1 MKKMTL
7 GRHKVTLYE
16 SIEELPIVRFQKY
29 NKMLMLDA
37 GLGSDVTAL
46 DAHLARVGEFIKSGE
61 TTNAYQ
67 EIDNLRQT
75 LYNVQNGLTPHFLS
89 LVPLMAE
96 VDGEPLTDLSD
107 ESLTAVYEQLKDA
120 TVGEYE
126 EVAKGVK
133 KKIEDELK
141 AYFNQGGESAA
152 SKEYYELMR
161 RRALLM
167 LDEINKGVD
176 LSKEIRELESQ
187 MVRSDKPRVFDG
199 KHNAEVLYDKNFVG
213 CCIAIAQNLNMDAK
227 QMTVLEYYKAIEVL
241 EEQNKKYKK
250 KGNA

>member
-1 MKKMTL
+1 MKKMKL
-7 GRHKVTLYE
+7 GEHSVVMFD

-37 GLGSDVTAL
+37 GLGSDLTAL
-46 DAHLARVGEFIKSGE
+46 DAHLARVGEFIKAGE
-61 TTNAYQ
+61 TDNAAR

-75 LYNVQNGLTPHFLS
+75 LFNVQNGLTPHFMS
-89 LVPLMAE
+89 LIPLMAE

-107 ESLTAVYEQLKDA
+107 ENIQRVYDTLKDVTMKA
-120 TVGEYE
+120 YE
-126 EVAKGVK
+126 GAASEVK
-133 KKIEDELK
+133 KKIEEELK

-167 LDEINKGVD
+167 LDEIGD
-176 LSKEIRELESQ
+176 GRDRSEEIRAIESR
-187 MVRSDKPRVFDG
+187 MVRSDKPRVFQG
-199 KHNAEVLYDKNFVG
+199 ERNAEVLYDKNFVG

-227 QMTVLEYYKAIEVL
+227 AMTVLEYYRAIEVL
-241 EEQNKKYKK
+241 EEQQKQLKVKR
-250 KGNA
+250 

>member
-1 MKKMTL
+1 MKKMKL
-7 GRHKVTLYE
+7 GEHSVVMFD

-37 GLGSDVTAL
+37 GLGSDLTAL
-46 DAHLARVGEFIKSGE
+46 DAHLARVGEFIKAGE
-61 TTNAYQ
+61 TDNAAR

-75 LYNVQNGLTPHFLS
+75 LFNVQNGLTPHFMS
-89 LVPLMAE
+89 LIPLMAE

-107 ESLTAVYEQLKDA
+107 ENIQRVYDTLKDVTMKA
-120 TVGEYE
+120 YE
-126 EVAKGVK
+126 GAASEVK
-133 KKIEDELK
+133 KKIEEELK

-167 LDEINKGVD
+167 LDEISDGRD
-176 LSKEIRELESQ
+176 RSEEIRAIESQ
-187 MVRSDKPRVFDG
+187 MVRSDKPRVFQGDR
-199 KHNAEVLYDKNFVG
+199 NAEVLYDKNFVG

-227 QMTVLEYYKAIEVL
+227 QMTVLEYYRAIEVL
-241 EEQNKKYKK
+241 EEQQKELKRKK
-250 KGNA
+250 

>member
-1 MKKMTL
+1 MKKMKL
-7 GRHKVTLYE
+7 GEHSVVMFD

-37 GLGSDVTAL
+37 GLGSDLTAL
-46 DAHLARVGEFIKSGE
+46 DAHLARVGEFIKAGE
-61 TTNAYQ
+61 TDNAAR

-75 LYNVQNGLTPHFLS
+75 LFNVQNGLTPHFMS
-89 LVPLMAE
+89 LIPLMAE

-107 ESLTAVYEQLKDA
+107 ENIQRVYDTLKDVTMKA
-120 TVGEYE
+120 YE
-126 EVAKGVK
+126 GAASEVK
-133 KKIEDELK
+133 KKIEEELK

-167 LDEINKGVD
+167 LDEIGD
-176 LSKEIRELESQ
+176 GRDRSEEIRAIESQ
-187 MVRSDKPRVFDG
+187 MVRSDKPRVFQGDR
-199 KHNAEVLYDKNFVG
+199 NAEVLYDKNFVG

-227 QMTVLEYYKAIEVL
+227 QMTVLEYYRAIEVL
-241 EEQNKKYKK
+241 EEQQKELKRKR
-250 KGNA
+250 

>member
-1 MKKMTL
+1 MKKMKL
-7 GRHKVTLYE
+7 GEHSVVMFD

-37 GLGSDVTAL
+37 GLGSDLTAL
-46 DAHLARVGEFIKSGE
+46 DAHLARVGEFIKAGE
-61 TTNAYQ
+61 TDNAAR

-75 LYNVQNGLTPHFLS
+75 LFNVQNGLTPHFMS
-89 LVPLMAE
+89 LIPLMAE

-107 ESLTAVYEQLKDA
+107 ENIQRVYDTLKDVTMKA
-120 TVGEYE
+120 YE
-126 EVAKGVK
+126 GAASEVK
-133 KKIEDELK
+133 KKIEEELK

-167 LDEINKGVD
+167 LDEISDGRD
-176 LSKEIRELESQ
+176 RSEEIRAIESR
-187 MVRSDKPRVFDG
+187 MVRSDKPRVFQG
-199 KHNAEVLYDKNFVG
+199 ERNAEVLYDKNFVG

-227 QMTVLEYYKAIEVL
+227 QMTVLEYYRAIEVL
-241 EEQNKKYKK
+241 EEQQKELKRKR
-250 KGNA
+250 

>member
-1 MKKMTL
+1 MFD
-7 GRHKVTLYE
+7 

-37 GLGSDVTAL
+37 GLGSDLTAL
-46 DAHLARVGEFIKSGE
+46 DAHLARVGEFIKAGE
-61 TTNAYQ
+61 TDNAAR

-75 LYNVQNGLTPHFLS
+75 LFNVQNGLTPHFMS
-89 LVPLMAE
+89 LIPLMAE

-107 ESLTAVYEQLKDA
+107 ENIQRVYDTLKDVTMKA
-120 TVGEYE
+120 YE
-126 EVAKGVK
+126 GAASEVK
-133 KKIEDELK
+133 KKIEEELK

-167 LDEINKGVD
+167 LDEISDGRD
-176 LSKEIRELESQ
+176 RSEEIRAIESQ
-187 MVRSDKPRVFDG
+187 MVRSDKPRVFQG
-199 KHNAEVLYDKNFVG
+199 ERNAEVLYDKNFVG

-227 QMTVLEYYKAIEVL
+227 QMTVLEYYRAIEVL
-241 EEQNKKYKK
+241 EEQQKELKRKR
-250 KGNA
+250 

>member
-1 MKKMTL
+1 MKKMKL
-7 GRHKVTLYE
+7 GEHSVVMFD

-37 GLGSDVTAL
+37 GLGSDLTAL
-46 DAHLARVGEFIKSGE
+46 DAHLARVGEFIKAGE
-61 TTNAYQ
+61 TDNAAR

-75 LYNVQNGLTPHFLS
+75 LFNVQNGLTPHFMS
-89 LVPLMAE
+89 LIPLMAE

-107 ESLTAVYEQLKDA
+107 ENIQRVYDTLKDVTMKA
-120 TVGEYE
+120 YE
-126 EVAKGVK
+126 GAASEVK
-133 KKIEDELK
+133 KKIEEELK

-167 LDEINKGVD
+167 LDEISDGRD
-176 LSKEIRELESQ
+176 RSEEIRAIESQ
-187 MVRSDKPRVFDG
+187 MVRSDKPRVFQG
-199 KHNAEVLYDKNFVG
+199 ERNAEVLYDKNFVG

-227 QMTVLEYYKAIEVL
+227 QMTVLEYYRAIEVL
-241 EEQNKKYKK
+241 EEQQKELKRKR
-250 KGNA
+250 

>member
-1 MKKMTL
+1 MFD
-7 GRHKVTLYE
+7 

-37 GLGSDVTAL
+37 GLGSDLTAL
-46 DAHLARVGEFIKSGE
+46 DAHLARVGEFIKAGE
-61 TTNAYQ
+61 TDNAAR

-75 LYNVQNGLTPHFLS
+75 LFNVQNGLTPHFMS
-89 LVPLMAE
+89 LIPLMAE

-107 ESLTAVYEQLKDA
+107 ENIQRVYDTLKDVTMKA
-120 TVGEYE
+120 YE
-126 EVAKGVK
+126 GAASEVK
-133 KKIEDELK
+133 KKIEEELK

-167 LDEINKGVD
+167 LDEISDGRD
-176 LSKEIRELESQ
+176 RSEEIRAIESR
-187 MVRSDKPRVFDG
+187 MVRSDKPRVFQGDR
-199 KHNAEVLYDKNFVG
+199 NAEVLYDKNFVG

-227 QMTVLEYYKAIEVL
+227 AMTVLEYYRAIEVL
-241 EEQNKKYKK
+241 EEQQKELKRKR
-250 KGNA
+250 

>member
-1 MKKMTL
+1 MFD
-7 GRHKVTLYE
+7 

-37 GLGSDVTAL
+37 GLGSDLTAL
-46 DAHLARVGEFIKSGE
+46 DAHLARVGEFIKAGE
-61 TTNAYQ
+61 TDNAAR

-75 LYNVQNGLTPHFLS
+75 LFNVQNGLTPHFMS
-89 LVPLMAE
+89 LIPLMAE

-107 ESLTAVYEQLKDA
+107 ENIQRVYDTLKDVTMKA
-120 TVGEYE
+120 YE
-126 EVAKGVK
+126 GAASEVK
-133 KKIEDELK
+133 KKIEEELK

-167 LDEINKGVD
+167 LDEISDGRD
-176 LSKEIRELESQ
+176 RSEEIRAIESR
-187 MVRSDKPRVFDG
+187 MVRSDEPRVFQG
-199 KHNAEVLYDKNFVG
+199 ERNAEVLYDKNFVG

-227 QMTVLEYYKAIEVL
+227 QMTVLEYYRAIEVL
-241 EEQNKKYKK
+241 EEQQKELKRKK
-250 KGNA
+250 

>member
-1 MKKMTL
+1 MKKMKL
-7 GRHKVTLYE
+7 GDHSVVMFD

-37 GLGSDVTAL
+37 GLGSDLTAL
-46 DAHLARVGEFIKSGE
+46 DAHLARVGEFIKAGE
-61 TTNAYQ
+61 TDNAAR

-75 LYNVQNGLTPHFLS
+75 LFNVQNGLPPHFMS
-89 LVPLMAE
+89 LIPLMAE

-107 ESLTAVYEQLKDA
+107 ENIQRVYDTLKDVTMKA
-120 TVGEYE
+120 YE
-126 EVAKGVK
+126 GAASEVK
-133 KKIEDELK
+133 KKIEEELK

-167 LDEINKGVD
+167 LDEIGD
-176 LSKEIRELESQ
+176 GRDRSEEIRAIESR
-187 MVRSDKPRVFDG
+187 MVRSDKPRVFQG
-199 KHNAEVLYDKNFVG
+199 ERNAEVLYDKNFVG

-227 QMTVLEYYKAIEVL
+227 QMTVLEYYRAIEVL
-241 EEQNKKYKK
+241 EEQQKELKRKR
-250 KGNA
+250 

>member
-1 MKKMTL
+1 MKKMKL
-7 GRHKVTLYE
+7 GEHSVVMFD

-37 GLGSDVTAL
+37 GLGSDLTAL
-46 DAHLARVGEFIKSGE
+46 DAHLARVGEFIKAGE
-61 TTNAYQ
+61 TDNAAR

-75 LYNVQNGLTPHFLS
+75 LFNVQNGLTPHFMS
-89 LVPLMAE
+89 LIPLMAE

-107 ESLTAVYEQLKDA
+107 ENIQRVYDTLKDVTMKA
-120 TVGEYE
+120 YE
-126 EVAKGVK
+126 GAASEVK
-133 KKIEDELK
+133 KKIEEELK

-167 LDEINKGVD
+167 LDEIGD
-176 LSKEIRELESQ
+176 GRDRSEEIRAIESQ
-187 MVRSDKPRVFDG
+187 MVRSDKPRVFQG
-199 KHNAEVLYDKNFVG
+199 ERNAEVLYDKNFVG

-227 QMTVLEYYKAIEVL
+227 QMTVLEYYRAIEVL
-241 EEQNKKYKK
+241 EEQQKELKRKK
-250 KGNA
+250 

>member
-1 MKKMTL
+1 MKKMKL
-7 GRHKVTLYE
+7 GEHSVVMFD

-37 GLGSDVTAL
+37 GLGSDLTAL
-46 DAHLARVGEFIKSGE
+46 DAHLARVGEFIKAGE
-61 TTNAYQ
+61 TDNAAR

-75 LYNVQNGLTPHFLS
+75 LFNVQNGLTPHFMS
-89 LVPLMAE
+89 LIPLMAE

-107 ESLTAVYEQLKDA
+107 ENIQAVYDRLKDVTMKA
-120 TVGEYE
+120 YE
-126 EVAKGVK
+126 GAASEVK
-133 KKIEDELK
+133 KKIEEELK

-167 LDEINKGVD
+167 LDEIGD
-176 LSKEIRELESQ
+176 GRDRSEEIRAIESQ
-187 MVRSDKPRVFDG
+187 MVRSDKPRVFQG
-199 KHNAEVLYDKNFVG
+199 ERNAEVLYDKNFVG

-227 QMTVLEYYKAIEVL
+227 QMTVLEYYRAIEVL
-241 EEQNKKYKK
+241 EEQQKELKRKR
-250 KGNA
+250 

>member
-1 MKKMTL
+1 MRKMKL
-7 GRHKVTLYE
+7 GEHSVVMFD

-37 GLGSDVTAL
+37 GLGSDLTAL
-46 DAHLARVGEFIKSGE
+46 DAHLARVGEFIKAGE
-61 TTNAYQ
+61 TDNAAR

-75 LYNVQNGLTPHFLS
+75 LFNVQNGLTPHFMS
-89 LVPLMAE
+89 LIPLMAE

-107 ESLTAVYEQLKDA
+107 ENIQRVYDTLKDV
-120 TVGEYE
+120 TMKSYE
-126 EVAKGVK
+126 GAASEVK
-133 KKIEDELK
+133 KKIEEELK

-167 LDEINKGVD
+167 LDEIGD
-176 LSKEIRELESQ
+176 GRDRSEEIRAIESR
-187 MVRSDKPRVFDG
+187 MVRSDKPRVFQG
-199 KHNAEVLYDKNFVG
+199 ERNAEVLYDKNFVG

-227 QMTVLEYYKAIEVL
+227 QMTVLEYYRAIEVL
-241 EEQNKKYKK
+241 EEQQKELKRKR
-250 KGNA
+250 

>member
-7 GRHKVTLYE
+7 GTHKVVMYD

-37 GLGSDVTAL
+37 GLGSDVSAL
-46 DAHLARVGEFIKSGE
+46 DGHLARVSEYIKANDLA
-61 TTNAYQ
+61 NAAT

-89 LVPLMAE
+89 LIPLMAE
-96 VDGEPLTDLSD
+96 VDGQAVDDLSD
-107 ESLTAVYEQLKDA
+107 DGLKAVYERLKDV
-120 TVGEYE
+120 TFGRYE
-126 EVAKGVK
+126 EAAREVK
-133 KKIEDELK
+133 KKIEEEFK
-141 AYFNQGGESAA
+141 AYFNQGSESAT

-167 LDEINKGVD
+167 LDEIADGRD
-176 LSKEIRELESQ
+176 RAEEIREIESQ
-187 MVRSDKPRVFDG
+187 MVRIDKPRVFQG
-199 KHNAEVLYDKNFVG
+199 LTNAEVLYDKNFVG

-227 QMTVLEYYKAIEVL
+227 RMTVLEYYRALEVL
-241 EEQNKKYKK
+241 EEQQKQYKK
-250 KGNA
+250 N

>member
-1 MKKMTL
+1 MKKMKL
-7 GRHKVTLYE
+7 GTHSVVMFD

-37 GLGSDVTAL
+37 GLGSDLTAL
-46 DAHLARVGEFIKSGE
+46 DAHLARVGEFIKAGE
-61 TTNAYQ
+61 TDNAAR

-75 LYNVQNGLTPHFLS
+75 LFNVQNGLTPHFMS
-89 LVPLMAE
+89 LIPLMAE

-107 ESLTAVYEQLKDA
+107 ENIQRVYDTLKDVTMKA
-120 TVGEYE
+120 YE
-126 EVAKGVK
+126 GAASEVK
-133 KKIEDELK
+133 KKIEEELK

-167 LDEINKGVD
+167 LDEIGD
-176 LSKEIRELESQ
+176 GRDRSEEIRAIESQ
-187 MVRSDKPRVFDG
+187 MVRSDKPRVFQG
-199 KHNAEVLYDKNFVG
+199 ERNAEVLYDKNFVG

-227 QMTVLEYYKAIEVL
+227 AMTVLEYYRAIEVL
-241 EEQNKKYKK
+241 EEQQKELKRKR
-250 KGNA
+250 

>member
-1 MKKMTL
+1 MKKMKL
-7 GRHKVTLYE
+7 GEHSVVMFD

-37 GLGSDVTAL
+37 GLGSDLTAL
-46 DAHLARVGEFIKSGE
+46 DAHLARVGEFIKAGE
-61 TTNAYQ
+61 TDNAAR

-75 LYNVQNGLTPHFLS
+75 LFNVQNGLTPHFMS
-89 LVPLMAE
+89 LIPLMAE

-107 ESLTAVYEQLKDA
+107 ENIQRVYDTLKDVTMKA
-120 TVGEYE
+120 YE
-126 EVAKGVK
+126 GAASEVK
-133 KKIEDELK
+133 KKIEEELK

-167 LDEINKGVD
+167 LDEISDGRD
-176 LSKEIRELESQ
+176 RSEEIRAIESR
-187 MVRSDKPRVFDG
+187 MVRSDKPRVFQG
-199 KHNAEVLYDKNFVG
+199 ERNAEVLYDKNFVG

-227 QMTVLEYYKAIEVL
+227 QMTVLEYYRAIEVL
-241 EEQNKKYKK
+241 EEQQKELKRKK
-250 KGNA
+250 

>member
-1 MKKMTL
+1 MKKMKL
-7 GRHKVTLYE
+7 GEHSVVMFD

-37 GLGSDVTAL
+37 GLGSDLTAL
-46 DAHLARVGEFIKSGE
+46 DAHLARVGEFIKAGE
-61 TTNAYQ
+61 TDNAAR

-75 LYNVQNGLTPHFLS
+75 LFNVQNGLTPHFMS
-89 LVPLMAE
+89 LIPLMAE

-107 ESLTAVYEQLKDA
+107 ENIQRVYDTLKDVTMKA
-120 TVGEYE
+120 YE
-126 EVAKGVK
+126 GAASEVK
-133 KKIEDELK
+133 KKIEEELK

-167 LDEINKGVD
+167 LDEIGD
-176 LSKEIRELESQ
+176 GRDRSEEIRAIESR
-187 MVRSDKPRVFDG
+187 MVRSDKPRVFQGDR
-199 KHNAEVLYDKNFVG
+199 NAEVLYDKNFVG

-227 QMTVLEYYKAIEVL
+227 QMTVLEYYRAIEVL
-241 EEQNKKYKK
+241 EEQQKELKRKR
-250 KGNA
+250 

>member
-1 MKKMTL
+1 MKKMKL
-7 GRHKVTLYE
+7 GEHSVVMFD

-37 GLGSDVTAL
+37 GLGSDLTAL
-46 DAHLARVGEFIKSGE
+46 DAHLARVGEFIKAGE
-61 TTNAYQ
+61 TDNAAR

-75 LYNVQNGLTPHFLS
+75 LFNVQNGLTPHFMS
-89 LVPLMAE
+89 LIPLMAE

-107 ESLTAVYEQLKDA
+107 ENIQRVYDTLKDVTMKA
-120 TVGEYE
+120 YE
-126 EVAKGVK
+126 GAASEVK
-133 KKIEDELK
+133 KKIEEELK

-167 LDEINKGVD
+167 LDEIGD
-176 LSKEIRELESQ
+176 GRDRSEEIRAIESQ
-187 MVRSDKPRVFDG
+187 MVRSDKPRVFQG
-199 KHNAEVLYDKNFVG
+199 ERNAEVLYDKNFVG

-227 QMTVLEYYKAIEVL
+227 QMTVLEYYRAIEVL
-241 EEQNKKYKK
+241 EEQQKQLKVKR
-250 KGNA
+250 

>member
-1 MKKMTL
+1 MKKMKL
-7 GRHKVTLYE
+7 GEHSVVMFD

-37 GLGSDVTAL
+37 GLGSDLTAL
-46 DAHLARVGEFIKSGE
+46 DAHLARVGEFIKAGE
-61 TTNAYQ
+61 TDNAAR

-75 LYNVQNGLTPHFLS
+75 LFNVQNGLTPHFMS
-89 LVPLMAE
+89 LIPLMAE

-107 ESLTAVYEQLKDA
+107 ENIQRVYDTLKDVTMKA
-120 TVGEYE
+120 YE
-126 EVAKGVK
+126 GAASEVK
-133 KKIEDELK
+133 KKIEEELK

-167 LDEINKGVD
+167 LDEIGD
-176 LSKEIRELESQ
+176 GRDRSEEIRAIESR
-187 MVRSDKPRVFDG
+187 MVRSDKPRVFQG
-199 KHNAEVLYDKNFVG
+199 ERNAEVLYDKNFVG

-227 QMTVLEYYKAIEVL
+227 QMTVLEYYRAIEVL
-241 EEQNKKYKK
+241 EEQQKELKRKK
-250 KGNA
+250 

>member
-1 MKKMTL
+1 MFD
-7 GRHKVTLYE
+7 

-37 GLGSDVTAL
+37 GLGSDLTAL
-46 DAHLARVGEFIKSGE
+46 DAHLARVGEFIKAGE
-61 TTNAYQ
+61 TDNAAR

-75 LYNVQNGLTPHFLS
+75 LFNVQNGLTPHFMS
-89 LVPLMAE
+89 LIPLMAE

-107 ESLTAVYEQLKDA
+107 ENIQRVYDSLKDVTMKA
-120 TVGEYE
+120 YE
-126 EVAKGVK
+126 GAASEVK
-133 KKIEDELK
+133 KKIEEELK

-167 LDEINKGVD
+167 LDEISDGRD
-176 LSKEIRELESQ
+176 RSEEIRAIESR
-187 MVRSDKPRVFDG
+187 MVRSDKPRVFQG
-199 KHNAEVLYDKNFVG
+199 ERNAEVLYDKNFVG

-227 QMTVLEYYKAIEVL
+227 AMTVLEYYRAIEVL
-241 EEQNKKYKK
+241 EEQQKELKRKR
-250 KGNA
+250 

>member
-1 MKKMTL
+1 MKKMKL
-7 GRHKVTLYE
+7 GEHSVVMFD

-37 GLGSDVTAL
+37 GLGSDLTAL
-46 DAHLARVGEFIKSGE
+46 DAHLARVGEFIKAGE
-61 TTNAYQ
+61 TDNAAR

-75 LYNVQNGLTPHFLS
+75 LFNVQNGLTPHFMS
-89 LVPLMAE
+89 LIPLMAE

-107 ESLTAVYEQLKDA
+107 ENIQRVYDTLKDVTMKA
-120 TVGEYE
+120 YE
-126 EVAKGVK
+126 GAASEVK
-133 KKIEDELK
+133 KKIEEELK

-167 LDEINKGVD
+167 LDEIGD
-176 LSKEIRELESQ
+176 GRDRSEEIRAIESR
-187 MVRSDKPRVFDG
+187 MVRSDKPRVFQG
-199 KHNAEVLYDKNFVG
+199 ERNAEVLYDKNFVG

-227 QMTVLEYYKAIEVL
+227 QMTVLEYYRAIEVL
-241 EEQNKKYKK
+241 EEQQKEMKRKK
-250 KGNA
+250 